1 MDRCYYIGVH
11 GCRVGRLPDTALS
24 GTNKF
29 MFFYHVATCHRLKP
43 SSCHT
48 RVFITP
54 LNTHTAASL

>member
-29 MFFYHVATCHRLKP
+29 MFFITSLRVIDLNLRRV
-43 SSCHT
+43 T
-48 RVFITP
+48 RVF
-54 LNTHTAASL
+54 LLLH